1 MAQFPI
7 GKGLP
12 VKNAIEESPQ
22 TVGSFVRERRQ
33 ANNLTQQE
41 LAELA
46 GVGTRL
52 VSELERG
59 KPTLRMDA
67 VNKVLRVF
75 GQMLGRVEIPRDERD

>member
-1 MAQFPI
+1 
-7 GKGLP
+7 
-12 VKNAIEESPQ
+12 VKNIVEESPQ
-22 TVGSFVRERRQ
+22 AIGSFVRARRQ
-33 ANNLTQQE
+33 ANSLTQQE
-41 LAELA
+41 LGALA

-75 GQMLGRVEIPRDERD
+75 GQMLGSVEAPRDEGE